1 MQFTKFGHTGL
12 TVSRMILGTGTF
24 GKQTDEKEAHRMLD
38 RAAEAGINFIDT
50 ADIYPPGAEAGSAE
64 TIAGRWL
71 SNKRAGFILGT
82 KGGGKMGSAAW
93 DAGSSRKHLLDA
105 IDSSLR
111 RLNTDYVDLYQ
122 LHMDDLATPI
132 DEMAAAMDTIV
143 RSGRA
148 RYIGVSNILAYRL
161 AKALGRQDTLKLMRF
176 VSAQPRYNLLF
187 REVERELFQLAQ
199 EEGLA
204 VIPFNPL
211 AGGLLSG
218 KYKHGDTPEKG
229 RFSAELGGFGQ
240 MYHARY
246 WHKREFE
253 TVTTVQEIAKQ
264 HGTPITTLSVAWVLA
279 NPTITSV
286 ILGASRVEQ
295 LTDTLAAAD
304 YKLDS
309 ALKRGWTKS
318 ASNSAGATQG
328 SKEKVALGNEP
339 LLTSLAIQLNA
350 GPIFWAEPT
359 GYALN
364 ITTAERKFMSITSVL
379 RERKSMTPI
388 KAIWLASLVT
398 AINVLV

>member
-1 MQFTKFGHTGL
+1 MQFTKFGQTGL

-24 GKQTDEKEAHRMLD
+24 GKQTDENEAHRMLD

-50 ADIYPPGAEAGSAE
+50 ADIYPPDAEAGSAE
-64 TIAGRWL
+64 AITGRWL
-71 SNKRAGFILGT
+71 SKKRAGFILGT
-82 KGGGKMGSAAW
+82 KGGGKMGPAAW

-105 IDSSLR
+105 IDASLR

-122 LHMDDLATPI
+122 LHMDDLATPV

-143 RSGRA
+143 CSGRA

-161 AKALGRQDTLKLMRF
+161 AKALGRQDTLKLSRF

-187 REVERELFQLAQ
+187 REVERELFPLAQ

-204 VIPFNPL
+204 VISFNPL

-246 WHKREFE
+246 WHEREFE
-253 TVTTVQEIAKQ
+253 TVVKVQEIAT
-264 HGTPITTLSVAWVLA
+264 HDGTPITTISVAWILA
-279 NPTITSV
+279 NPAITSV

-295 LTDTLAAAD
+295 LTDTMAAAD
-304 YKLDS
+304 YKLDG
-309 ALKRGWTKS
+309 ALKTKLDEVSIEFRRGD
-318 ASNSAGATQG
+318 AG
-328 SKEKVALGNEP
+328 K
-339 LLTSLAIQLNA
+339 
-350 GPIFWAEPT
+350 
-359 GYALN
+359 
-364 ITTAERKFMSITSVL
+364 
-379 RERKSMTPI
+379 
-388 KAIWLASLVT
+388 
-398 AINVLV
+398 